1 VAHRKNLNEKQLE
14 VLRWIAD
21 GSPQGVMDGDSHRI
35 SAAALRNR
43 GLVTTSGRGPTWSAT
58 IATAGREYLK
68 QADGPAPPLPRQGN
82 ASVTEQLVNDV
93 IAAGGSL
100 RVPRKNWYDRNSVDY
115 AHRARL
121 AEQYGKVPTG
131 KLLVVEAVSSE
142 ELQIALVDASED
154 MVADVPPVPIPIK
167 VARYHSVVRQFR
179 EYSERHEVSRAA
191 LPRVLRI
198 LQGLVIEAEQRGYNS
213 QLASAPKR
221 DRYAYRSG
229 WQGKHHGHVVI
240 AIGDYSAAVRIKEDG
255 LQSRTYWEQR
265 NWSYFR
271 NDNTWN
277 SRVLDAYEANATG
290 RLQMQLVTGHSQRS
304 AKWAD
309 RKSTTLEELLP
320 ELLREIEMRAVEEEH
335 HRQAAERKAAERERA
350 WEAAMRQARE
360 RYVEHHRGEV
370 LRTEIARWSEAQR
383 IRTYCSAA
391 ESGHPDAP
399 ETLKWI
405 AWARRYADAL
415 DPLQKAPCMP
425 AAPESVRPEELRP
438 FLDGWSPYGSDGRG
452 W

>member
-1 VAHRKNLNEKQLE
+1 
-14 VLRWIAD
+14 
-21 GSPQGVMDGDSHRI
+21 M
-35 SAAALRNR
+35 
-43 GLVTTSGRGPTWSAT
+43 
-58 IATAGREYLK
+58 
-68 QADGPAPPLPRQGN
+68 LPD

-142 ELQIALVDASED
+142 ELQIALVDASEN
-154 MVADVPPVPIPIK
+154 MVADAPPVPIPIK

-240 AIGDYSAAVRIKEDG
+240 AIGD
-255 LQSRTYWEQR
+255 
-265 NWSYFR
+265 
-271 NDNTWN
+271 
-277 SRVLDAYEANATG
+277 
-290 RLQMQLVTGHSQRS
+290 
-304 AKWAD
+304 
-309 RKSTTLEELLP
+309 
-320 ELLREIEMRAVEEEH
+320 
-335 HRQAAERKAAERERA
+335 
-350 WEAAMRQARE
+350 
-360 RYVEHHRGEV
+360 
-370 LRTEIARWSEAQR
+370 
-383 IRTYCSAA
+383 
-391 ESGHPDAP
+391 
-399 ETLKWI
+399 
-405 AWARRYADAL
+405 
-415 DPLQKAPCMP
+415 
-425 AAPESVRPEELRP
+425 
-438 FLDGWSPYGSDGRG
+438 
-452 W
+452 